1 MNSSELSPLFFG
13 KDNPKA
19 DAFRAASTRWQRV
32 RTRFVSNVAQ
42 LDSGKHH
49 GLESARRI
57 RQFIER
63 RISASRQDGW
73 VDKACNAL
81 ASPRLKTEVAATTA
95 KPRNP
100 KAKPKKDNRPKDSDA
115 GELLTTAFGVAPV
128 AISLTPQAEKAA
140 RLGAW
145 VKEASD
151 NDVRKLG
158 EEALIGNNDTVSVE
172 FFERALTASRPVG
185 QILVAGE
192 ARGTGFFVGE
202 GLLITNHHVIQ
213 DQELAGMSVIIMNV
227 EENRVGPVLPQEE
240 FSLDPASFFLTNAT
254 LDYTLVAVRPLS
266 ERGTTTADSFG
277 RLPLVRGKGKI
288 LKGHPTNVI
297 HHMGGGNKVVS
308 FREGVLVELPERGN
322 AADFCYYTSDTDK
335 GSSGSPVFNDT
346 WEVVALHH
354 HALPRLDAHGR
365 VLTKEGKPLQLSAEE
380 VSANPALRDQVA
392 WEANEGTRISSLCA
406 NIAQAAIAN
415 PSMANL
421 RSRLVATFL
430 P

>member
-1 MNSSELSPLFFG
+1 MKSSELSPLLFG

-19 DAFRAASTRWQRV
+19 DAFHAASIRWQRV
-32 RTRFVSNVAQ
+32 RPRFVSNEAQ
-42 LDSGKHH
+42 LDSGEHH

-63 RISASRQDGW
+63 RITAKHLDGW
-73 VDKACNAL
+73 VDKACIAI
-81 ASPRLKTEVAATTA
+81 ASSGLKTEAAATTA
-95 KPRNP
+95 KQRKP
-100 KAKPKKDNRPKDSDA
+100 KAKPKKDNRPKNGDA
-115 GELLTTAFGVAPV
+115 SEPQTAAFCVAPA
-128 AISLTPQAEKAA
+128 AISPMPQAEKAA
-140 RLGAW
+140 RLETW

-151 NDVRKLG
+151 KDVRKLG

-172 FFERALTASRPVG
+172 FFERAITASRPVG

-213 DQELAGMSVIIMNV
+213 NQDLAMMSVIMMNV
-227 EENRVGPVLPQEE
+227 EENRVGPLLAQEE
-240 FSLDPASFFLTNAT
+240 FSLDPASFFLTNVT
-254 LDYTLVAVRPLS
+254 LDYTLVAVRGLS
-266 ERGTTTADSFG
+266 ERGTATAGSFG
-277 RLPLVRGKGKI
+277 RLPLIRGKGKI

-308 FREGVLVELPERGN
+308 LREGVLVELPERGN

-354 HALPRLDAHGR
+354 HALPKLDAQGR
-365 VLTKEGKPLQLSAEE
+365 VLSKEGKPLELSVEE
-380 VSANPALRDQVA
+380 VSANPALRDQID

-406 NIAQAAIAN
+406 DIAQATITN
-415 PSMANL
+415 PSMENM